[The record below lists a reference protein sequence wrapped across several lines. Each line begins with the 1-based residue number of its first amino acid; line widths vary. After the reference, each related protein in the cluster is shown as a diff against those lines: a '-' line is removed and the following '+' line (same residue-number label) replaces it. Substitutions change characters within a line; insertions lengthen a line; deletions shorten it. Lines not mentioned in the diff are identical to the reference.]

1 MISLTFSSGPWG
13 PKCLKYQNVP
23 NLGSFWAIGKPWERF
38 QSGDIRIYFIPVPKD
53 HTVVCSLIFSI
64 VSYTNTNKVHLPRGT
79 RRTVSVLIQDH
90 KLRKRP
96 WLWSP
101 WSSNPH
107 FAQTVAQNN
116 LEWFAHSA
124 IHRPLIF
131 GLPNLDAPCRES
143 IGISADNKYV

>member
-1 MISLTFSSGPWG
+1 MSQISKC
-13 PKCLKYQNVP
+13 PKLRVV
-23 NLGSFWAIGKPWERF
+23 LGYWEALGRF

-96 WLWSP
+96 WL
-101 WSSNPH
+101 
-107 FAQTVAQNN
+107 
-116 LEWFAHSA
+116 
-124 IHRPLIF
+124 
-131 GLPNLDAPCRES
+131 
-143 IGISADNKYV
+143 